1 MTVERAALVEW
12 WPLVDVAQLQ
22 LRPGD
27 TVILR
32 SAKPLDAESR
42 GHLRMAWE
50 AALPGITAL
59 VANGA
64 LDIIVKRAMREMRA
78 EDLEVPVRR
87 TTME

>member
-1 MTVERAALVEW
+1 VTVERAALVEW
-12 WPLVDVAQLQ
+12 WPLVDVAQLK

-32 SAKPLDAESR
+32 SKMPLDAESR

-50 AALPGITAL
+50 NALPGITAL
-59 VANGA
+59 VANGD
-64 LDIIVKRAMREMRA
+64 LDIIVKPAMREMRA
-78 EDLEVPVRR
+78 EDLVQPVRQ